1 MLGRFRI
8 NWLERFRFN
17 RLERTERLNNL
28 RNLIKLN
35 KRKLSNLT
43 LIPLFAIM
51 IAAGAWITVPAA
63 IPFTMQTFCIFLTLY
78 ILGGANGTKAILL
91 YLLLGAIGLPVF
103 SGFKAG
109 LSVLAGPTGG
119 YLIGFIFIGL
129 SYRLGEKIFLRSVS
143 GNGAG
148 RLSGTGSCDDD
159 TGRGSSDASG
169 NGASRMS
176 ERRGKFLF
184 LILGLCICYAFGTGW
199 FVYISNSSSSSVSV
213 LQALSLCVLPY
224 IIPDL
229 IKLLLA
235 SKLSAKLAPK
245 LNNFL

>member
-1 MLGRFRI
+1 
-8 NWLERFRFN
+8 
-17 RLERTERLNNL
+17 
-28 RNLIKLN
+28 
-35 KRKLSNLT
+35 
-43 LIPLFAIM
+43 M

-129 SYRLGEKIFLRSVS
+129 SYRLGERIFSRSDS
-143 GNGAG
+143 GSGLANGAS
-148 RLSGTGSCDDD
+148 RLSGTGSGLANGVSRVSG
-159 TGRGSSDASG
+159 TGSSSADGADFNAGYGSG
-169 NGASRMS
+169 NVASRLR

-199 FVYISNSSSSSVSV
+199 FVYISNSGSSSVSI

-245 LNNFL
+245 LNNLF

>member
-1 MLGRFRI
+1 M
-8 NWLERFRFN
+8 
-17 RLERTERLNNL
+17 
-28 RNLIKLN
+28 N

-43 LIPLFAIM
+43 LIPLFAIT

-129 SYRLGEKIFLRSVS
+129 SYRLGERIFSRSDS
-143 GNGAG
+143 GSGLANGAS
-148 RLSGTGSCDDD
+148 RLSGTGSGLANGVSRVSG
-159 TGRGSSDASG
+159 TGSSSADGADFNAGYGSG
-169 NGASRMS
+169 NVASRLS

-199 FVYISNSSSSSVSV
+199 FVYISNSSSSSVSI

-245 LNNFL
+245 LNNLF

>member
-1 MLGRFRI
+1 
-8 NWLERFRFN
+8 
-17 RLERTERLNNL
+17 
-28 RNLIKLN
+28 
-35 KRKLSNLT
+35 
-43 LIPLFAIM
+43 M

-109 LSVLAGPTGG
+109 LSILAGPTGG

-129 SYRLGEKIFLRSVS
+129 SYRLGERFF
-143 GNGAG
+143 
-148 RLSGTGSCDDD
+148 
-159 TGRGSSDASG
+159 SSH
-169 NGASRMS
+169 
-176 ERRGKFLF
+176 GKFLF

-199 FVYISNSSSSSVSV
+199 FVYISNSGSSSVSI

-245 LNNFL
+245 LNNLF

>member
-1 MLGRFRI
+1 
-8 NWLERFRFN
+8 
-17 RLERTERLNNL
+17 
-28 RNLIKLN
+28 
-35 KRKLSNLT
+35 
-43 LIPLFAIM
+43 M

-91 YLLLGAIGLPVF
+91 YLLLGAVGLPVF

-129 SYRLGEKIFLRSVS
+129 SYRLGERIFSRSDS
-143 GNGAG
+143 GSGLANGASRLSG
-148 RLSGTGSCDDD
+148 SGSGLANVASRLSGTGS
-159 TGRGSSDASG
+159 GSGDGADFNAGYGSG
-169 NGASRMS
+169 NGASRLSGTGSGDNTSGSGAGNGTSRLS

-199 FVYISNSSSSSVSV
+199 FVYISNSSSSSVSI

-245 LNNFL
+245 LNNLF

>member
-1 MLGRFRI
+1 
-8 NWLERFRFN
+8 
-17 RLERTERLNNL
+17 
-28 RNLIKLN
+28 
-35 KRKLSNLT
+35 
-43 LIPLFAIM
+43 M

-91 YLLLGAIGLPVF
+91 YLLLGAVGLPVF

-129 SYRLGEKIFLRSVS
+129 SYRLGEKFFSRSDS
-143 GNGAG
+143 GSGLVNGAS
-148 RLSGTGSCDDD
+148 RLSGTGS
-159 TGRGSSDASG
+159 GLA
-169 NGASRMS
+169 NGASRVSGTGSSSADGADFNAGYGSGNVASRLS

-199 FVYISNSSSSSVSV
+199 FVYISNSGSSSVSI

-245 LNNFL
+245 LNNLF

>member
-1 MLGRFRI
+1 
-8 NWLERFRFN
+8 
-17 RLERTERLNNL
+17 
-28 RNLIKLN
+28 
-35 KRKLSNLT
+35 
-43 LIPLFAIM
+43 M

-129 SYRLGEKIFLRSVS
+129 SYRLGEKFFSRSDSGNGMGSDSGSDS
-143 GNGAG
+143 GNGAS
-148 RLSGTGSCDDD
+148 RLSGTGSGLANGASRLSG
-159 TGRGSSDASG
+159 TGSGLANGASRVSGTGSGSG
-169 NGASRMS
+169 NGASRLS

-199 FVYISNSSSSSVSV
+199 FVYISNSGSSSVSI

-245 LNNFL
+245 LNNLF

>member
-1 MLGRFRI
+1 
-8 NWLERFRFN
+8 
-17 RLERTERLNNL
+17 
-28 RNLIKLN
+28 
-35 KRKLSNLT
+35 
-43 LIPLFAIM
+43 
-51 IAAGAWITVPAA
+51 
-63 IPFTMQTFCIFLTLY
+63 MQTFCIFLTLY

-91 YLLLGAIGLPVF
+91 YLLLGAVGLPVF

-129 SYRLGEKIFLRSVS
+129 SYRLDERFFSRSDS
-143 GNGAG
+143 GSGLANGAS
-148 RLSGTGSCDDD
+148 RLSGTGS
-159 TGRGSSDASG
+159 GSG
-169 NGASRMS
+169 NGASRLTGTGS
-176 ERRGKFLF
+176 GDNTSGYGSGNVASRLGERRGKFLF

-199 FVYISNSSSSSVSV
+199 FVYISNSGSSSVSI

-245 LNNFL
+245 LNNLF

>member
-1 MLGRFRI
+1 
-8 NWLERFRFN
+8 
-17 RLERTERLNNL
+17 
-28 RNLIKLN
+28 
-35 KRKLSNLT
+35 
-43 LIPLFAIM
+43 M

-91 YLLLGAIGLPVF
+91 YLLLGAVGLPVF

-129 SYRLGEKIFLRSVS
+129 SYRLGERFLKS
-143 GNGAG
+143 G
-148 RLSGTGSCDDD
+148 S
-159 TGRGSSDASG
+159 GRGSSDASG

>member
-1 MLGRFRI
+1 
-8 NWLERFRFN
+8 
-17 RLERTERLNNL
+17 
-28 RNLIKLN
+28 
-35 KRKLSNLT
+35 
-43 LIPLFAIM
+43 M

-91 YLLLGAIGLPVF
+91 YLLLGAVGLPVF

-129 SYRLGEKIFLRSVS
+129 SYQLGERFFSSHGS
-143 GNGAG
+143 GNGM
-148 RLSGTGSCDDD
+148 RS
-159 TGRGSSDASG
+159 GSSDASS
-169 NGASRMS
+169 NGSGSGVSRLS

-245 LNNFL
+245 LGNLF

>member
-1 MLGRFRI
+1 
-8 NWLERFRFN
+8 
-17 RLERTERLNNL
+17 
-28 RNLIKLN
+28 
-35 KRKLSNLT
+35 
-43 LIPLFAIM
+43 M

-129 SYRLGEKIFLRSVS
+129 SYRLGEKFF
-143 GNGAG
+143 
-148 RLSGTGSCDDD
+148 
-159 TGRGSSDASG
+159 SS
-169 NGASRMS
+169 N
-176 ERRGKFLF
+176 GKFLF

-199 FVYISNSSSSSVSV
+199 FVYISNSSSSSVTI

>member
-1 MLGRFRI
+1 
-8 NWLERFRFN
+8 
-17 RLERTERLNNL
+17 
-28 RNLIKLN
+28 
-35 KRKLSNLT
+35 
-43 LIPLFAIM
+43 
-51 IAAGAWITVPAA
+51 
-63 IPFTMQTFCIFLTLY
+63 MQTFCIFLTLY

-109 LSVLAGPTGG
+109 LSILAGPTGG

-129 SYRLGEKIFLRSVS
+129 SYLLGEKIF
-143 GNGAG
+143 
-148 RLSGTGSCDDD
+148 
-159 TGRGSSDASG
+159 SS
-169 NGASRMS
+169 
-176 ERRGKFLF
+176 RGKFLF

-199 FVYISNSSSSSVSV
+199 FVYISNSGSSSVSI

-245 LNNFL
+245 LNNLF